1 MTEIPASLASM
12 IDLDPERELQVIV
25 RVEGDLDACEQS
37 MYSLGVEI
45 RRKLPLIKGLAITAP
60 GTVVWDLADQPWVT
74 HIEEDQ
80 QVQAL

>member
-1 MTEIPASLASM
+1 MAEIPASLATR
-12 IDLDPERELQVIV
+12 IDSDPDGELDVIV
-25 RVEGDLDACEQS
+25 RVDGDLDTCEQS
-37 MYSLGVEI
+37 IISLGIAI

-60 GTVVWDLADQPWVT
+60 GIVVWDLADEPWVT